1 MEQDT
6 KSRDKP
12 HIYGHL
18 ISDKESKN
26 IQWRK
31 DSLFNKW
38 WLESWTAVNTCKRT
52 KLEYSLIPHTKI
64 NSKWIK
70 YINVS
75 LDTIELLEENIGR
88 TLSHRSCSK
97 ILFDPPL

>member
-18 ISDKESKN
+18 ISGKESKN

-38 WLESWTAVNTCKRT
+38 WLESWTAINTCKRT
-52 KLEYSLIPHTKI
+52 KLEYSLIPYTKI

-75 LDTIELLEENIGR
+75 LDTTELLEENIGR